1 MCRFMRERALGAVRS
16 VIGAA
21 PRIEHTSSD
30 IASQCSLRS
39 GDMPS
44 ALAPLGIRSPR
55 PTSSRPRVTEQL
67 LWLLDE
73 SRAPGAG
80 SAGGEIAVFRIVKM
94 LCKISVWAAS
104 MG

>member
-1 MCRFMRERALGAVRS
+1 MCRFMRERALGAMRR

-44 ALAPLGIRSPR
+44 ALAPLGGYGVRALPLRGLGLPSSYYGYLMKVKR
-55 PTSSRPRVTEQL
+55 PAQGRRRVRVLPYSEL
-67 LWLLDE
+67 
-73 SRAPGAG
+73 
-80 SAGGEIAVFRIVKM
+80 
-94 LCKISVWAAS
+94 
-104 MG
+104 